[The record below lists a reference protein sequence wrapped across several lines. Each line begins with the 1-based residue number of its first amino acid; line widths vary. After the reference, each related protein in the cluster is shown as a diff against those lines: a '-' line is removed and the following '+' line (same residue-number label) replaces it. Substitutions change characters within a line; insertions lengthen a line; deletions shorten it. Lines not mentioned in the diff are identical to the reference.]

1 MTDPTETPIV
11 VNPNPVPSQVWIAI
25 RDVLKIGGGLLVAR
39 GLVSD
44 GQLETLL
51 GAVLV
56 LGPVIWSQIRAR
68 ADRAKLTVL
77 AEAAPN
83 TVGQVKS

>member
-1 MTDPTETPIV
+1 MTEPTTPIV
-11 VNPNPVPSQVWIAI
+11 VNPSPVVSQVWIAV
-25 RDVLKIGGGLLVAR
+25 RDILKIGGGVLVAK
-39 GLVSD
+39 GIVTD

-56 LGPVIWSQIRAR
+56 LGPVIWSQYRAR
-68 ADRAKLTVL
+68 RDRAKEVVL

-83 TVGQVKS
+83 TVGVVK